1 MAEIVVMGASR
12 GIGLETVKAA
22 LDAGHGVRAFARSA
36 NSIPYVHERL
46 AKIAGDALDRA
57 AVEKAV
63 TGADGV
69 IQAIGVTGG
78 TELLGGTK
86 LFSSSTRVLVDAM
99 QAAGVKRLVAVT
111 GIGAGDS
118 RGRGGM
124 LYDLFLFPLVLKR
137 VYDDKDVQERM
148 IRSSG
153 LDWTIARPGILV
165 GTPVTRQR
173 TGRSTDPATWHASP
187 VARADVARFL
197 VREFVERKYLR
208 ETPLLIA

>member
-165 GTPVTRQR
+165 DKPVRGSVQAL
-173 TGRSTDPATWHASP
+173 TDPATWHASP

>member
-36 NSIPYVHERL
+36 TSIPFVHERL

-78 TELLGGTK
+78 KELIGGTK

-124 LYDLFLFPLVLKR
+124 LYDLLLFPLVLKR

-165 GTPVTRQR
+165 DKPVRGSVR
-173 TGRSTDPATWHASP
+173 ALTDPATWHAAP

-197 VREFVERKYLR
+197 VGELVARKFVR